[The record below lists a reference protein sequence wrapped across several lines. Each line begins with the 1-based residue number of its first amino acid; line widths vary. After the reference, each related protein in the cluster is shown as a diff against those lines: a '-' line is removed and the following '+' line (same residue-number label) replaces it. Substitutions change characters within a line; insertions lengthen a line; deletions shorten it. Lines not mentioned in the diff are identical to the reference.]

1 MFENILKKYFIML
14 CWKTH

>member
-14 CWKTH
+14 YWKTH